1 VSDYDGIERAVRERI
16 RNKLIPDA
24 QVEMAFERRRPPLE
38 TTAASRALGEHARRI
53 YAEIGKKLVVDA
65 VAEGGGTDAAFASLE
80 TRAPVLERFGLQG
93 FGAHSND
100 AEYIAVDSIEP
111 RLYLLTRLIV
121 DVSQG
126 KDSQ

>member
-1 VSDYDGIERAVRERI
+1 MSADAAYPAPAKLNLMLRVTGRDQLDGYRFQLEGGWWLLLRFSGTE
-16 RNKLIPDA
+16 
-24 QVEMAFERRRPPLE
+24 PL
-38 TTAASRALGEHARRI
+38 LRI

-80 TRAPVLERFGLQG
+80 TKAPVLERFGLQG

-100 AEYIAVDSIEP
+100 AEYVAVDSIEP
-111 RLYLLTRLIV
+111 RLYLLTRLIM